1 MPNTALAKAREFH
14 HRYLKLSEAS
24 GYALVYDSL
33 KLMLD
38 YIPGTNIG
46 MDVLK
51 AGNED
56 PDDIT
61 QGSMV
66 LSIGTPMFTR
76 TVDAFYRLL
85 PYLPFASRTGKRLK
99 RQILAGESIIALGY
113 DDDEHAASGIIH
125 EFYSK
130 VFQASDMI
138 TSAGRLACYQVL
150 ALPNSRGFYTGFS
163 SIGRA
168 NGETFTHEE
177 KQLFAL
183 FFDIVFEDFKRKIN
197 TSEECGFL
205 PYLVLNTFKPRE
217 LASIKACFDLK
228 QAGQLVT
235 RLHLAQYLHL
245 ANRSD
250 SSAAELKKALDKVD
264 YDLKK
269 IKYLVF
275 KDFADSQDEQVLAL
289 QERYDW
295 HHVVEMFKIYAY
307 FGFYP
312 DPSKRLVSYLQTKM
326 GAWATE

>member
-1 MPNTALAKAREFH
+1 MSFIQKT
-14 HRYLKLSEAS
+14 
-24 GYALVYDSL
+24 
-33 KLMLD
+33 
-38 YIPGTNIG
+38 
-46 MDVLK
+46 
-51 AGNED
+51 
-56 PDDIT
+56 
-61 QGSMV
+61 
-66 LSIGTPMFTR
+66 
-76 TVDAFYRLL
+76 
-85 PYLPFASRTGKRLK
+85 
-99 RQILAGESIIALGY
+99 
-113 DDDEHAASGIIH
+113 
-125 EFYSK
+125 
-130 VFQASDMI
+130 FQASDII
-138 TSAGRLACYQVL
+138 TTGGILGFYQVL
-150 ALPNSRGFYTGFS
+150 TLPCTRGFYVAICSIARSKDQTFS
-163 SIGRA
+163 
-168 NGETFTHEE
+168 HEE

-205 PYLVLNTFKPRE
+205 PYLILNTFKPRE

-228 QAGQLVT
+228 QAGQPVT